1 MGSLWADLEERQM
14 GERSQTIQYKRK
26 KKKLSKKEEKER
38 KKRSY
43 LSERPERNLGKY

>member
-1 MGSLWADLEERQM
+1 M